1 MTYRDD
7 REEFLVRLACELPGV
22 PPTAIIDFGR
32 AILRAAR
39 TVQRLAETECN
50 RPLTDREERRHVAA
64 ESRVRVSLAELSSW
78 SPDGREVTIAAINS
92 DPRGYCVKLRLP
104 SGKGNTW
111 GGDECG
117 WGVPA

>member
-1 MTYRDD
+1 M
-7 REEFLVRLACELPGV
+7 RLASELPGV
-22 PPTAIIDFGR
+22 PPTAVIDYGR

-39 TVQRLAETECN
+39 TIQRLAETSCN
-50 RPLTDREERRHVAA
+50 LSLTKSEERRHAAA
-64 ESRVRVSLAELSSW
+64 ESRIRVCLAELSSW
-78 SPDGREVTIAAINS
+78 SPDGRSVTIAEIGS